1 MQEAITLICV
11 DQDLRRY
18 IAWLGHN
25 KLSPKADFRKVL
37 GSLTGLL
44 SISWSSIIG
53 LPSQILKLNFWLSR
67 PENLISYLIHYMLT
81 RPGANFTGKMPKP
94 KFYSPGVT
102 GRPSLLHTPQLSSYV
117 TS

>member
-1 MQEAITLICV
+1 MQEAITLICI

-25 KLSPKADFRKVL
+25 KLSPKAAFRKVL

-53 LPSQILKLNFWLSR
+53 LPS
-67 PENLISYLIHYMLT
+67 
-81 RPGANFTGKMPKP
+81 
-94 KFYSPGVT
+94 
-102 GRPSLLHTPQLSSYV
+102 
-117 TS
+117 